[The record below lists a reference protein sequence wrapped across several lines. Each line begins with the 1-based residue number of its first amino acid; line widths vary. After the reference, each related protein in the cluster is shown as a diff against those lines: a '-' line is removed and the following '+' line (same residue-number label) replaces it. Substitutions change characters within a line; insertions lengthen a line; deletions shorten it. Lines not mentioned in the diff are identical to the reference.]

1 MASAESMPPV
11 IQRVQ
16 KPYARFVLI
25 RPQCTPLLHIL
36 CLPSSRSSSLQDFH
50 LLPWFTYSSG
60 SDKGLPPEPAFLGG
74 QYCFLLDQPLAQP
87 KGWSQAFWEIFP
99 LLGQKQG
106 RQVLNEGTRT

>member
-25 RPQCTPLLHIL
+25 RPECTSLLHTL
-36 CLPSSRSSSLQDFH
+36 CLPSSLSSSLQDFH

-60 SDKGLPPEPAFLGG
+60 SDKGLPPEPAVFGG
-74 QYCFLLDQPLAQP
+74 KYCFLLDQPLAQP
-87 KGWSQAFWEIFP
+87 KGVESGMLGDFP
-99 LLGQKQG
+99 SPWPKAREASAQ
-106 RQVLNEGTRT
+106 